1 MKARPAREIKL
12 DCKRAAAK
20 GISFA
25 AARFFAPFRRRGF
38 EKNTEY
44 AILISSVQKKLR
56 RFHSAQAAWRYAGKG
71 AYVYYGIGIL
81 SAALNIL
88 GGAMLLFSIR
98 ADLVF
103 NIATVAAGVM
113 MLMLATNLKE
123 DPRGRNFCLAAALL
137 TVLGMVPGIVG
148 IVCAAASWP
157 VFAWP
162 YFKASVPENGLHKAA
177 FLVMVCGLVLLVGS
191 FLPVPQMLAA
201 CIIIAVAAVQGL
213 LAFLLYQE
221 A

>member
-1 MKARPAREIKL
+1 MNITRKT
-12 DCKRAAAK
+12 
-20 GISFA
+20 F
-25 AARFFAPFRRRGF
+25 
-38 EKNTEY
+38 
-44 AILISSVQKKLR
+44 
-56 RFHSAQAAWRYAGKG
+56 
-71 AYVYYGIGIL
+71 YGIGIL

-103 NIATVAAGVM
+103 NIATVA
-113 MLMLATNLKE
+113 
-123 DPRGRNFCLAAALL
+123 AAALL

>member
-1 MKARPAREIKL
+1 MNITRKT
-12 DCKRAAAK
+12 
-20 GISFA
+20 F
-25 AARFFAPFRRRGF
+25 
-38 EKNTEY
+38 
-44 AILISSVQKKLR
+44 
-56 RFHSAQAAWRYAGKG
+56 
-71 AYVYYGIGIL
+71 YGIGIL

-103 NIATVAAGVM
+103 NIA
-113 MLMLATNLKE
+113 LMLATNLKE

>member
-1 MKARPAREIKL
+1 MNITRKT
-12 DCKRAAAK
+12 
-20 GISFA
+20 F
-25 AARFFAPFRRRGF
+25 
-38 EKNTEY
+38 
-44 AILISSVQKKLR
+44 
-56 RFHSAQAAWRYAGKG
+56 
-71 AYVYYGIGIL
+71 YGIGIL

-177 FLVMVCGLVLLVGS
+177 FLVMVPAQNRIPESVFGRRTKDFRVSAESLLT
-191 FLPVPQMLAA
+191 FAVPPSYTKITL
-201 CIIIAVAAVQGL
+201 
-213 LAFLLYQE
+213 
-221 A
+221 

>member
-1 MKARPAREIKL
+1 M
-12 DCKRAAAK
+12 C
-20 GISFA
+20 
-25 AARFFAPFRRRGF
+25 
-38 EKNTEY
+38 
-44 AILISSVQKKLR
+44 
-56 RFHSAQAAWRYAGKG
+56 
-71 AYVYYGIGIL
+71 
-81 SAALNIL
+81 
-88 GGAMLLFSIR
+88 IR
-98 ADLVF
+98 DS
-103 NIATVAAGVM
+103 
-113 MLMLATNLKE
+113 
-123 DPRGRNFCLAAALL
+123 L

>member
-1 MKARPAREIKL
+1 MNITRKT
-12 DCKRAAAK
+12 
-20 GISFA
+20 F
-25 AARFFAPFRRRGF
+25 
-38 EKNTEY
+38 
-44 AILISSVQKKLR
+44 
-56 RFHSAQAAWRYAGKG
+56 
-71 AYVYYGIGIL
+71 YGIGIL

-177 FLVMVCGLVLLVGS
+177 FLVMVCGLWAVFCPCRRCWPRASSLRWRRCRAFWL
-191 FLPVPQMLAA
+191 FC
-201 CIIIAVAAVQGL
+201 CIRRRDRAVRARADIFRR
-213 LAFLLYQE
+213 APCIR
-221 A
+221 

>member
-1 MKARPAREIKL
+1 MNITRKT
-12 DCKRAAAK
+12 
-20 GISFA
+20 F
-25 AARFFAPFRRRGF
+25 
-38 EKNTEY
+38 
-44 AILISSVQKKLR
+44 
-56 RFHSAQAAWRYAGKG
+56 
-71 AYVYYGIGIL
+71 YGIGIL

-123 DPRGRNFCLAAALL
+123 DPAALL

>member
-1 MKARPAREIKL
+1 M
-12 DCKRAAAK
+12 
-20 GISFA
+20 
-25 AARFFAPFRRRGF
+25 
-38 EKNTEY
+38 
-44 AILISSVQKKLR
+44 
-56 RFHSAQAAWRYAGKG
+56 
-71 AYVYYGIGIL
+71 
-81 SAALNIL
+81 
-88 GGAMLLFSIR
+88 
-98 ADLVF
+98 F

-113 MLMLATNLKE
+113 MLLLATNLKE

>member
-1 MKARPAREIKL
+1 MNITRKT
-12 DCKRAAAK
+12 
-20 GISFA
+20 F
-25 AARFFAPFRRRGF
+25 
-38 EKNTEY
+38 
-44 AILISSVQKKLR
+44 
-56 RFHSAQAAWRYAGKG
+56 
-71 AYVYYGIGIL
+71 YGIGIL

-103 NIATVAAGVM
+103 NIATVAAGV
-113 MLMLATNLKE
+113 
-123 DPRGRNFCLAAALL
+123 
-137 TVLGMVPGIVG
+137 LGMVPGIVG
-148 IVCAAASWP
+148 IECAAASWP

>member
-1 MKARPAREIKL
+1 MNITRKT
-12 DCKRAAAK
+12 
-20 GISFA
+20 F
-25 AARFFAPFRRRGF
+25 
-38 EKNTEY
+38 
-44 AILISSVQKKLR
+44 
-56 RFHSAQAAWRYAGKG
+56 
-71 AYVYYGIGIL
+71 YGIGIL

-98 ADLVF
+98 ADL
-103 NIATVAAGVM
+103 
-113 MLMLATNLKE
+113 
-123 DPRGRNFCLAAALL
+123 
-137 TVLGMVPGIVG
+137 G

>member
-1 MKARPAREIKL
+1 MNITRKT
-12 DCKRAAAK
+12 
-20 GISFA
+20 F
-25 AARFFAPFRRRGF
+25 
-38 EKNTEY
+38 
-44 AILISSVQKKLR
+44 
-56 RFHSAQAAWRYAGKG
+56 
-71 AYVYYGIGIL
+71 YGIGIL

-148 IVCAAASWP
+148 IVCAAAS
-157 VFAWP
+157 

>member
-1 MKARPAREIKL
+1 MNITRKT
-12 DCKRAAAK
+12 
-20 GISFA
+20 F
-25 AARFFAPFRRRGF
+25 
-38 EKNTEY
+38 
-44 AILISSVQKKLR
+44 
-56 RFHSAQAAWRYAGKG
+56 
-71 AYVYYGIGIL
+71 YGIGIL

-113 MLMLATNLKE
+113 ML
-123 DPRGRNFCLAAALL
+123 NFCLTAALL

>member
-1 MKARPAREIKL
+1 MNITRKT
-12 DCKRAAAK
+12 
-20 GISFA
+20 F
-25 AARFFAPFRRRGF
+25 
-38 EKNTEY
+38 
-44 AILISSVQKKLR
+44 
-56 RFHSAQAAWRYAGKG
+56 
-71 AYVYYGIGIL
+71 YGIGIL

-113 MLMLATNLKE
+113 
-123 DPRGRNFCLAAALL
+123 
-137 TVLGMVPGIVG
+137 GIVG

>member
-1 MKARPAREIKL
+1 MNITRKT
-12 DCKRAAAK
+12 
-20 GISFA
+20 F
-25 AARFFAPFRRRGF
+25 
-38 EKNTEY
+38 
-44 AILISSVQKKLR
+44 
-56 RFHSAQAAWRYAGKG
+56 
-71 AYVYYGIGIL
+71 YGIGIL

-177 FLVMVCGLVLLVGS
+177 FLVKIGRAHV
-191 FLPVPQMLAA
+191 
-201 CIIIAVAAVQGL
+201 
-213 LAFLLYQE
+213 
-221 A
+221 

>member
-1 MKARPAREIKL
+1 MNITRKT
-12 DCKRAAAK
+12 
-20 GISFA
+20 F
-25 AARFFAPFRRRGF
+25 
-38 EKNTEY
+38 
-44 AILISSVQKKLR
+44 
-56 RFHSAQAAWRYAGKG
+56 
-71 AYVYYGIGIL
+71 YGIGIL

-123 DPRGRNFCLAAALL
+123 DPRGRNFCLTAALL

-177 FLVMVCGLVLLVGS
+177 FLGMVCGLVLLVGS

>member
-1 MKARPAREIKL
+1 MNITRKT
-12 DCKRAAAK
+12 
-20 GISFA
+20 F
-25 AARFFAPFRRRGF
+25 
-38 EKNTEY
+38 
-44 AILISSVQKKLR
+44 
-56 RFHSAQAAWRYAGKG
+56 
-71 AYVYYGIGIL
+71 YGIGIL

-191 FLPVPQMLAA
+191 FLPVPQMPVSYTHLDVYKRQITSTTARWMGSCRASSSPWAPLAA
-201 CIIIAVAAVQGL
+201 PCTV
-213 LAFLLYQE
+213 
-221 A
+221 

>member
-1 MKARPAREIKL
+1 MNITRKT
-12 DCKRAAAK
+12 
-20 GISFA
+20 F
-25 AARFFAPFRRRGF
+25 
-38 EKNTEY
+38 
-44 AILISSVQKKLR
+44 
-56 RFHSAQAAWRYAGKG
+56 
-71 AYVYYGIGIL
+71 YGIGIL

-177 FLVMVCGLVLLVGS
+177 FLVMVCAATCDNACTESLHKAAFLVMVCGLVLLVGS

>member
-1 MKARPAREIKL
+1 MNITRKT
-12 DCKRAAAK
+12 
-20 GISFA
+20 F
-25 AARFFAPFRRRGF
+25 
-38 EKNTEY
+38 
-44 AILISSVQKKLR
+44 
-56 RFHSAQAAWRYAGKG
+56 
-71 AYVYYGIGIL
+71 YGIGIL

-157 VFAWP
+157 VFACGQ
-162 YFKASVPENGLHKAA
+162 FSARAA
-177 FLVMVCGLVLLVGS
+177 DAGRVHHHCGGGGAGPSGFFAVSGGVTAPCGLGQTYS
-191 FLPVPQMLAA
+191 GGPRAYDDA
-201 CIIIAVAAVQGL
+201 CP
-213 LAFLLYQE
+213 AFWERAQRYGE
-221 A
+221 REPRA

>member
-1 MKARPAREIKL
+1 MNITRKT
-12 DCKRAAAK
+12 
-20 GISFA
+20 F
-25 AARFFAPFRRRGF
+25 
-38 EKNTEY
+38 
-44 AILISSVQKKLR
+44 
-56 RFHSAQAAWRYAGKG
+56 
-71 AYVYYGIGIL
+71 YGIGIL

-137 TVLGMVPGIVG
+137 TVLGMVG

-177 FLVMVCGLVLLVGS
+177 FLVVVCGLVLLVGS

>member
-1 MKARPAREIKL
+1 MNITRKT
-12 DCKRAAAK
+12 
-20 GISFA
+20 F
-25 AARFFAPFRRRGF
+25 
-38 EKNTEY
+38 
-44 AILISSVQKKLR
+44 
-56 RFHSAQAAWRYAGKG
+56 
-71 AYVYYGIGIL
+71 YGIGIL

-148 IVCAAASWP
+148 IGVRP
-157 VFAWP
+157 RR
-162 YFKASVPENGLHKAA
+162 GLCLH
-177 FLVMVCGLVLLVGS
+177 GRIS
-191 FLPVPQMLAA
+191 RLPFRKTA
-201 CIIIAVAAVQGL
+201 CIRQR
-213 LAFLLYQE
+213 FW
-221 A
+221 

>member
-1 MKARPAREIKL
+1 MNITRKT
-12 DCKRAAAK
+12 
-20 GISFA
+20 F
-25 AARFFAPFRRRGF
+25 
-38 EKNTEY
+38 
-44 AILISSVQKKLR
+44 
-56 RFHSAQAAWRYAGKG
+56 
-71 AYVYYGIGIL
+71 YGIGIL

-123 DPRGRNFCLAAALL
+123 DPRGRNFCLTAALL

-191 FLPVPQMLAA
+191 FLPRAA
-201 CIIIAVAAVQGL
+201 DAGRVHHHCGGGGAGPSGFFAVSGGVTAPCGPGQTYSGGPRAYDDACP
-213 LAFLLYQE
+213 AF
-221 A
+221 

>member
-1 MKARPAREIKL
+1 MKLKDMLGTAFMNL
-12 DCKRAAAK
+12 W
-20 GISFA
+20 
-25 AARFFAPFRRRGF
+25 RR
-38 EKNTEY
+38 
-44 AILISSVQKKLR
+44 KLR
-56 RFHSAQAAWRYAGKG
+56 A
-71 AYVYYGIGIL
+71 I
-81 SAALNIL
+81 
-88 GGAMLLFSIR
+88 
-98 ADLVF
+98 
-103 NIATVAAGVM
+103 
-113 MLMLATNLKE
+113 
-123 DPRGRNFCLAAALL
+123 L

>member
-1 MKARPAREIKL
+1 MNITRKT
-12 DCKRAAAK
+12 
-20 GISFA
+20 F
-25 AARFFAPFRRRGF
+25 
-38 EKNTEY
+38 
-44 AILISSVQKKLR
+44 
-56 RFHSAQAAWRYAGKG
+56 
-71 AYVYYGIGIL
+71 YGIGIL

-123 DPRGRNFCLAAALL
+123 DPHGRNFCLAAALL

-148 IVCAAASWP
+148 IVCA
-157 VFAWP
+157 
-162 YFKASVPENGLHKAA
+162 ASVPENGLHKAA

>member
-1 MKARPAREIKL
+1 MNITRKT
-12 DCKRAAAK
+12 
-20 GISFA
+20 F
-25 AARFFAPFRRRGF
+25 
-38 EKNTEY
+38 
-44 AILISSVQKKLR
+44 
-56 RFHSAQAAWRYAGKG
+56 
-71 AYVYYGIGIL
+71 YGIGIL

-123 DPRGRNFCLAAALL
+123 DPRGRNFCLTAALL
-137 TVLGMVPGIVG
+137 TVLGMVR

>member
-1 MKARPAREIKL
+1 MNITRKT
-12 DCKRAAAK
+12 
-20 GISFA
+20 F
-25 AARFFAPFRRRGF
+25 
-38 EKNTEY
+38 
-44 AILISSVQKKLR
+44 
-56 RFHSAQAAWRYAGKG
+56 
-71 AYVYYGIGIL
+71 YGIGIL

-123 DPRGRNFCLAAALL
+123 DPRGRNFCLTAALL
-137 TVLGMVPGIVG
+137 
-148 IVCAAASWP
+148 
-157 VFAWP
+157 
-162 YFKASVPENGLHKAA
+162 A